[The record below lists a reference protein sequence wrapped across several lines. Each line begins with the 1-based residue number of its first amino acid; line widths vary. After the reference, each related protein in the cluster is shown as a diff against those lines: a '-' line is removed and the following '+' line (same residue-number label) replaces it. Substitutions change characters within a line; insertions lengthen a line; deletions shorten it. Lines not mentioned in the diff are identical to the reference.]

1 MKYIKAGVF
10 KKINNCLNEMQGKVA
25 KETTEVIIN
34 SLKRDITKKIP
45 EYINQLVPI
54 IEDLAGSI
62 VS

>member
-1 MKYIKAGVF
+1 
-10 KKINNCLNEMQGKVA
+10 MQRNHGQAGKVA
-25 KETTEVIIN
+25 KKTTEVIIN